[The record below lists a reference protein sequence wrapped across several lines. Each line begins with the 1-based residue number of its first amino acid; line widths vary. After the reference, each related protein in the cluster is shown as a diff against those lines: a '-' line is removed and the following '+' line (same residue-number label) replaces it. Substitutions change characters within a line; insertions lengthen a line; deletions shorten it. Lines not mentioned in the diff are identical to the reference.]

1 MEAKPPVMGKNP
13 SRPFCSHQNSW
24 EFRMFIQPN
33 HHIID
38 GYIYIQ
44 LYYICIYNY
53 TGIPVCPLFHY
64 TPIFVGLNPNQICY
78 RFWSIWYHRSRV
90 LLKPC
95 HNQCLG
101 LCKALGFLLPL
112 HLRPYPRS
120 LVVERWFSDM
130 ATLTHGTSSIVN
142 LPGWLPLKLEV
153 QKKNT

>member
-1 MEAKPPVMGKNP
+1 M
-13 SRPFCSHQNSW
+13 
-24 EFRMFIQPN
+24 
-33 HHIID
+33 
-38 GYIYIQ
+38 IYV
-44 LYYICIYNY
+44 LYNY
-53 TGIPVCPLFHY
+53 VIPVCPLHY

-153 QKKNT
+153 QKKTPNNSCDTGYLGHLNPVTRLEGGKSRNEARNAGWPW